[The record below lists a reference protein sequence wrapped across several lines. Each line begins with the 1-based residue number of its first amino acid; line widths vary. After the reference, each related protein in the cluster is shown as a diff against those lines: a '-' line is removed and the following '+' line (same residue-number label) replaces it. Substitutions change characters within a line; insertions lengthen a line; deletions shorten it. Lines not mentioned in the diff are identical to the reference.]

1 MRSDDE
7 DEVDHGRAG
16 ARARG
21 FSEKAPKAPPYEDPA
36 DRQAREA
43 ESVDDRILAIA
54 LLMAQGRWSK
64 VKALQYGNLWAVS
77 PETVKGYAAQ
87 ANRLRRHLSGSR
99 GLKDAARI
107 TLDQLQ
113 AAYEL
118 AMSNG
123 DAKGAVAAAKTMG
136 EIRGA
141 FPSKAVGKGQP
152 EQPQAIRI
160 PSQFSEFV
168 EDERLLRFWS
178 LTGRRPTPEQ
188 KARILAGASPED
200 VARSVEAS

>member
-1 MRSDDE
+1 MRSDDD
-7 DEVDHGRAG
+7 DEAEHRRAG
-16 ARARG
+16 ARG
-21 FSEKAPKAPPYEDPA
+21 YSEKAPKPPPYEDPT

-43 ESVDDRILAIA
+43 ESVDDRIMAIA

-77 PETVKGYAAQ
+77 VKTMRGYAAQ
-87 ANRLRRHLSGSR
+87 ANRLRRQLSGSR
-99 GLKDAARI
+99 GLKDAARV

-118 AMSNG
+118 AMGNG
-123 DAKGAVAAAKTMG
+123 DAKGAVAAARTMG

-152 EQPQAIRI
+152 EQPQALKV
-160 PSQFSEFV
+160 PSQFSEYV
-168 EDERLLRFWS
+168 EDPRLLRFWS

-188 KARILAGASPED
+188 KARILAGASPEE
-200 VARSVEAS
+200 VARSVEAPS

>member
-1 MRSDDE
+1 MRSDDD
-7 DEVDHGRAG
+7 DEVDHGRA
-16 ARARG
+16 RARG
-21 FSEKAPKAPPYEDPA
+21 YSEKTPKPPPYEDPT
-36 DRQAREA
+36 DKQAREA
-43 ESVDDRILAIA
+43 ESVDDRIMAIA

-87 ANRLRRHLSGSR
+87 ANRLRRHLAGSR
-99 GLKDAARI
+99 GLKDAARV

-118 AMSNG
+118 AMGNG
-123 DAKGAVAAAKTMG
+123 DAKGAVAAARTMG

-141 FPSKAVGKGQP
+141 FPSKSVGKGQP
-152 EQPQAIRI
+152 EQAQALKV
-160 PSQFSEFV
+160 PSQFSEYV
-168 EDERLLRFWS
+168 DEPRLLRFWS

-188 KARILAGASPED
+188 KAQILAGASPEE
-200 VARSVEAS
+200 VARSVEAPS